1 MYRQIVSWARDRK
14 GTAALEAGLIFSLF
28 LAPLSLA
35 TGEFLHMR
43 TESKQMREA
52 VHNVM
57 ISIAQSPESY
67 TDDQA
72 EVLLEAA
79 AGTGA
84 AASITTAC
92 EDPDRLYATGG
103 AEGDQHSGYCGPA
116 DEQLVWRVVTVTRP
130 YSHLFFDG
138 LVKNNQISVQTA
150 WRVQ

>member
-1 MYRQIVSWARDRK
+1 MYRQIVSWARNRK
-14 GTAALEAGLIFSLF
+14 GTAALEAALIFSLF

-52 VHNVM
+52 VHAVM
-57 ISIAQSPESY
+57 ISIARTPESY
-67 TDDQA
+67 TDVEA
-72 EVLLEAA
+72 ETLLEAA
-79 AGTGA
+79 AGSGA
-84 AASITTAC
+84 TASITAAC

-103 AEGDQHSGYCGPA
+103 CGPA

>member
-1 MYRQIVSWARDRK
+1 MLRRFASWARNRK
-14 GTAALEAGLIFSLF
+14 GTAALEAALIFSLF
-28 LAPLSLA
+28 MAPLSLA

-52 VHNVM
+52 VHTVM
-57 ISIAQSPESY
+57 ISIAQAPENYS
-67 TDDQA
+67 DDQA
-72 EVLLEAA
+72 EALLEAA

-84 AASITTAC
+84 AANITTAC

-103 AEGDQHSGYCGPA
+103 AEGDHETGYCGPA

-130 YSHLFFDG
+130 YSHIFFDG

>member
-1 MYRQIVSWARDRK
+1 MYRQIVSWARNRK
-14 GTAALEAGLIFSLF
+14 GTAALEAALIFSLF

-52 VHNVM
+52 VHAVM
-57 ISIAQSPESY
+57 ISIARTPESY
-67 TDDQA
+67 TDVEA
-72 EVLLEAA
+72 ETLLEAA
-79 AGTGA
+79 AGSGA
-84 AASITTAC
+84 TASITAAC

-103 AEGDQHSGYCGPA
+103 AEGDPATGYCGPA